1 MGQAWLGPAILH
13 HLEGFHVQSLDLG
26 TLMGDSART
35 IEAGLVQL
43 FVEAKRHQ
51 PSVIFIPSLIQ
62 WSAAISDTA
71 RSTLKALL
79 DGVPASDPILILALV
94 DGELRDLPR
103 DVRGWFGLGK
113 VNRLSLENPSTVRPP
128 FLCAA
133 RDTRSRMEEKL
144 MNRTNVQRISPKSST
159 SYPAHQPNSQM
170 PYPELNVYSRS
181 YPLLHLSHLD
191 NRLKRN

>member
-1 MGQAWLGPAILH
+1 MRTYRPRILIHGPAGMGQAWLGPAILH

-35 IEAGLVQL
+35 VEAGLVQL

-62 WSAAISDTA
+62 WASAISDTA
-71 RSTLKALL
+71 RSTLRALL

-103 DVRGWFGLGK
+103 DIRQWFGLGK
-113 VNRLSLENPSTVRPP
+113 ENRLSLDTPSSVCPP
-128 FLCAA
+128 APYMF
-133 RDTRSRMEEKL
+133 
-144 MNRTNVQRISPKSST
+144 T
-159 SYPAHQPNSQM
+159 S
-170 PYPELNVYSRS
+170 
-181 YPLLHLSHLD
+181 
-191 NRLKRN
+191 

>member
-13 HLEGFHVQSLDLG
+13 YLEGFHVQSLDLG

-35 IEAGLVQL
+35 VEAGLVQL

-62 WSAAISDTA
+62 WASAISDTA
-71 RSTLKALL
+71 RSTLRALL

-103 DVRGWFGLGK
+103 DIRQWFGLGK
-113 VNRLSLENPSTVRPP
+113 ENRLSLDTPSSVCPP
-128 FLCAA
+128 SH
-133 RDTRSRMEEKL
+133 RH
-144 MNRTNVQRISPKSST
+144 QIS
-159 SYPAHQPNSQM
+159 
-170 PYPELNVYSRS
+170 
-181 YPLLHLSHLD
+181 
-191 NRLKRN
+191 

>member
-1 MGQAWLGPAILH
+1 MRTYRPRILIHGPAGMGQAWLGPAILH

-35 IEAGLVQL
+35 VEAGLVQL

-62 WSAAISDTA
+62 WASAISDTA
-71 RSTLKALL
+71 RSTLRALL

-103 DVRGWFGLGK
+103 DIRQWFGLGK
-113 VNRLSLENPSTVRPP
+113 ENRLSLDTPSSVRPP
-128 FLCAA
+128 APHMF
-133 RDTRSRMEEKL
+133 
-144 MNRTNVQRISPKSST
+144 T
-159 SYPAHQPNSQM
+159 S
-170 PYPELNVYSRS
+170 
-181 YPLLHLSHLD
+181 
-191 NRLKRN
+191 